1 MIVTNRPTLLALD
14 TTLQEYSVDM
24 VHKNIS
30 NDLYRIFLDCRDGD
44 VRLVGGS
51 VANEGTVEI
60 CFNNLW
66 GTVNEAG
73 WGDDA
78 ASILCYQLGF
88 EKEGTRIPSLLYY
101 YYYCNHLQ
109 VV

>member
-1 MIVTNRPTLLALD
+1 
-14 TTLQEYSVDM
+14 M
-24 VHKNIS
+24 VNKYDIKNDFII
-30 NDLYRIFLDCRDGD
+30 DFVDCRDGD

-51 VANEGTVEI
+51 VSNEGTVEI

-88 EKEGTRIPSLLYY
+88 EKEGTRASLSVDITIIAIIYR
-101 YYYCNHLQ
+101 
-109 VV
+109 